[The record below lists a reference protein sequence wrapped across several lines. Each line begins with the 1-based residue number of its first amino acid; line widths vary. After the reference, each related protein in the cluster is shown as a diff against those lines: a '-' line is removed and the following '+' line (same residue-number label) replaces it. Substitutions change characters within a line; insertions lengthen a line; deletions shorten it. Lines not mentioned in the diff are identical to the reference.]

1 MLLST
6 EQLDDRHKDL
16 YHRAVYRRRYGD
28 IRRIAG
34 RTSGLCHL
42 CYRAVDLSTYGNV
55 CEHGPVTASVDHITP
70 RKLGGDDRFENL
82 LIAHQG
88 CNSRRGTRDA
98 SEARRDASGRTGRP
112 KSRSEQFLLVMLS
125 TVLWGVVGFF
135 ASFWRATRAQT
146 DDDRRC
152 LVARGILGTTLGTIF
167 GVLFGGV
174 CAANVRMK

>member
-1 MLLST
+1 MRT
-6 EQLDDRHKDL
+6 ERLDGEHGDL
-16 YHRAVYRRRYGD
+16 YDRVVYRRRYGD

-55 CEHGPVTASVDHITP
+55 CEHGPETASIDHLTP
-70 RKLGGDDRFENL
+70 RKLGGDDQFENL

-112 KSRSEQFLLVMLS
+112 KSRAEQFLLVMLS
-125 TVLWGVVGFF
+125 TVLWAIVGFL
-135 ASFWRATRAQT
+135 ASFWRATPAQT
-146 DDDRRC
+146 DDERRR
-152 LVARGILGTTLGTIF
+152 LVARGILGTTLGAIF

-174 CAANVRMK
+174 YAANVRMK